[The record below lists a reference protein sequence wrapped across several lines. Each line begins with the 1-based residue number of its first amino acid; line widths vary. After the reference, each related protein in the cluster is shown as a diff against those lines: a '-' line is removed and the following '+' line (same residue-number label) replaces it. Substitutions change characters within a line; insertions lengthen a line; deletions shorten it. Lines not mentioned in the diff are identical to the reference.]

1 MRSITRIIIIP
12 EEDWEKPPLKD
23 LVADA
28 LVAERRIRKKSN
40 LEAERRRYS
49 QICAHIEAEALNS
62 LENRGRHVGDLD
74 DSYLKTLYDLYLL
87 SRSSEEAKELWQMS
101 RAGKSFIPPNF
112 IKDSFDA
119 FNSLLDLNNAENS
132 PEIQKRLNHYSE
144 NKEVLSS
151 FGWIETIITHYD
163 YGQKQSDQI
172 QQNSDSF
179 YSNRTYENIYKTS
192 DSEDSAEVENLSQAI
207 EFALKQ
213 KTPVNMNNPFHP
225 EITKALREFS
235 FKQAGEDRDEHLRI
249 VYGDGSEAEPFP
261 LFQLDEINCN
271 ETAENTE
278 YSELHV
284 SLISMRHLEQDTFVN
299 MAWFNNQQASRPQKF
314 AETEKYCSEV
324 TIAQLNE
331 LRKPVKIHLYQTGLQ
346 PAIVGFFRGLVMW
359 KINNP
364 EIPRQELVVIP
375 KFYNSKN
382 DSYEDGKAWC

>member
-1 MRSITRIIIIP
+1 
-12 EEDWEKPPLKD
+12 
-23 LVADA
+23 
-28 LVAERRIRKKSN
+28 
-40 LEAERRRYS
+40 
-49 QICAHIEAEALNS
+49 
-62 LENRGRHVGDLD
+62 
-74 DSYLKTLYDLYLL
+74 
-87 SRSSEEAKELWQMS
+87 MS